1 MDIKKPRLVR
11 GFFVYLPEPKTLTMA
26 KQTRKTLDENGNLVD
41 VVQDIPTD
49 VEIKVQPVQ
58 KKREP
63 TEYIFQLINKVYY
76 AAPGRIPYP
85 ENYFLRNTDVIFDEE
100 TGTERNIR
108 YLEGVN
114 TIFEDEQ
121 EHLAETKKKSMPEIR
136 FVQGVLRVPANKT
149 SLVKFLMSSNM
160 YNKKKRRMEHVLPIY
175 SLINFEEQ
183 EEIAINKAELRMTA
197 MKLAMDAPVEVMY
210 PHAMF
215 LGVRQKNQFGE
226 DRGEKAIRV
235 DYLGFAEVD
244 PETFSKTYNNPIV
257 RAEYQIRKA
266 VGINLI
272 DLGSVKGQAIWGDTK
287 KFIAQIPD
295 KAEPIRFLSEFCLT
309 DKGKELYNQLKT
321 MAD

>member
-1 MDIKKPRLVR
+1 
-11 GFFVYLPEPKTLTMA
+11 MA
-26 KQTRKTLDENGNLVD
+26 KQTRKQLDENGNLVD

-49 VEIKVQPVQ
+49 IEINVKPVA

-76 AAPGRIPYP
+76 ASPGRIPYP
-85 ENYFLRNTDVIFDEE
+85 ENYFVRNTDVIFDEE
-100 TGTERNIR
+100 TETERNIR

-149 SLVKFLMSSNM
+149 SLVKFMLSSNM
-160 YNKKKRRMEHVLPIY
+160 YNKKKKRMEHVLPIY
-175 SLINFEEQ
+175 TLINFEEQ
-183 EEIAINKAELRMTA
+183 EEQAINRAELRMTA
-197 MKLAMDAPVEVMY
+197 MKLAMDAPVEIMY
-210 PHAMF
+210 PHAQF
-215 LGVRQKNQFGE
+215 LGVRFKNQYGE
-226 DRGEKAIRV
+226 DRGDKAIRV
-235 DYLGFAEVD
+235 DYLGFAETD
-244 PETFSKTYNNPIV
+244 PDTFSNTYNNPIV
-257 RAEYQIRKA
+257 RVEYLIRKA
-266 VGINLI
+266 IGINMI
-272 DLGSVKGQAIWGDTK
+272 DLSINKGQAIWGDTK

-309 DKGKELYNQLKT
+309 DKGKDLYNQLKS

>member
-58 KKREP
+58 KKRDP

-76 AAPGRIPYP
+76 AAPGKIPYP

-136 FVQGVLRVPANKT
+136 FVQGILRVPANKT

-160 YNKKKRRMEHVLPIY
+160 YNKKKKRMEHVLPVY

-183 EEIAINKAELRMTA
+183 EEIAISKAEIRMTA
-197 MKLAMDAPVEVMY
+197 MKLAMEAPVEVMY

-266 VGINLI
+266 VGVNLI